1 MGFGTSFKT
10 EVYLN
15 RQLFSHLSEVEERV
29 EDRRLQ
35 IEDIKRR
42 LLMFASS
49 NVRDIV
55 PDDWKEEPINWIN
68 NHVGDLLSDLIID
81 VREFIQ
87 LEAFVEYV
95 KEGGSIKGDVEDDE

>member
-1 MGFGTSFKT
+1 MGYGTSFKT

-15 RQLFSHLSEVEERV
+15 RQLFSHLLEVEDRV

-35 IEDIKRR
+35 IEDAKRR
-42 LLMFASS
+42 LLMFASA

-55 PDDWKEEPINWIN
+55 PDDWKEEPINWVN
-68 NHVGDLLSDLIID
+68 NHVVDLVADLIID
-81 VREFIQ
+81 VRELVQ

-95 KEGGSIKGDVEDDE
+95 KEGGSIKGDTEDE